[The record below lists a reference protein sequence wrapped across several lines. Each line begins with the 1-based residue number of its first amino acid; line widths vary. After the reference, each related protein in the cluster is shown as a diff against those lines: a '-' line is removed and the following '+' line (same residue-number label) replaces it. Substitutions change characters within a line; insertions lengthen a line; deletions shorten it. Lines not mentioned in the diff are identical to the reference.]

1 MKEQY
6 IKTEH
11 SNLYVP
17 KETSPEANICLKC
30 DTNEDCKGN
39 CKRYKE
45 EYKKLKEKESERV

>member
-11 SNLYVP
+11 SSLYVP
-17 KETSPEANICLKC
+17 KNSSPKALICLKC
-30 DTNEDCKGN
+30 DPNSNCKGN

-45 EYKKLKEKESERV
+45 EYKKLKEKENGEV